1 MHIKSALSGPHPER
15 HQLTRGSLV
24 LALLLASG
32 CTSLDPAEDLD
43 RAMEI
48 TAPRIGDAMDP
59 SSLLEHD
66 PRMPSTRWNVKV
78 PLDVNT
84 AVMIAF
90 ERDTAIRVAMQEIVA
105 RRAELVDTELPSNPV
120 IGVGIGA
127 EIDGLSGAPSTA
139 MIMQQL
145 TWLWQRPFRMDAA
158 DARRRHAILSAAN
171 QAVSLN
177 AQVRI
182 AHTRVFEAQQDIDIT
197 RRQMEISEKTL
208 QIVNRLAEAGENSLL
223 DVDEA
228 TRSHAETEA
237 AYQDSLHVLRLRQIK
252 LLAIM
257 GMPDFSTEWETIG
270 DFELDSSVPDENEL
284 VNRSRLLRLDVAEAA
299 QAVEVAHANAGLADT
314 RRLPDVGVNL
324 GWHKGFSGR
333 QALVPGI
340 NVSVPLFNNG
350 SPAIA
355 IADAQTRIA
364 LLNLLETERRVVEQT
379 RTALEQW
386 RRSDQQAHI
395 YRDRVLA
402 PAISAQERSQKAYS
416 AGKSSLRVVLATQ
429 HNRFIA
435 ERSLLA
441 HEAAATTDLINL
453 ERAVGGSFQLPLERP
468 RVETSPP
475 ADDAEESTS

>member
-182 AHTRVFEAQQDIDIT
+182 AHTRAFEAQQGIDI
-197 RRQMEISEKTL
+197 
-208 QIVNRLAEAGENSLL
+208 
-223 DVDEA
+223 
-228 TRSHAETEA
+228 
-237 AYQDSLHVLRLRQIK
+237 
-252 LLAIM
+252 
-257 GMPDFSTEWETIG
+257 
-270 DFELDSSVPDENEL
+270 
-284 VNRSRLLRLDVAEAA
+284 
-299 QAVEVAHANAGLADT
+299 
-314 RRLPDVGVNL
+314 
-324 GWHKGFSGR
+324 
-333 QALVPGI
+333 
-340 NVSVPLFNNG
+340 
-350 SPAIA
+350 
-355 IADAQTRIA
+355 
-364 LLNLLETERRVVEQT
+364 
-379 RTALEQW
+379 
-386 RRSDQQAHI
+386 
-395 YRDRVLA
+395 
-402 PAISAQERSQKAYS
+402 
-416 AGKSSLRVVLATQ
+416 
-429 HNRFIA
+429 
-435 ERSLLA
+435 
-441 HEAAATTDLINL
+441 
-453 ERAVGGSFQLPLERP
+453 
-468 RVETSPP
+468 
-475 ADDAEESTS
+475 